1 VNGREGLPKSPELPK
16 FPKFKVR
23 ASRGPSACG
32 AFVAA
37 STHKDP
43 MSKAG
48 LNEHHLRRLST
59 AMATLDAAGARL
71 LDLLEGQYGGSPL
84 TVMEDSLSAPE
95 REKIKAGLQ
104 RLRPLLLEF
113 ARKNN
118 LRASPRDLRRVM
130 VAEISRMWTI
140 LEDLHAKKLRGM
152 GTVPAAIAAEIDSD
166 VDRMLAIVKELR
178 EALMK

>member
-1 VNGREGLPKSPELPK
+1 LKE
-16 FPKFKVR
+16 R
-23 ASRGPSACG
+23 AARGFSACG

-37 STHKDP
+37 RAQYKHP

-71 LDLLEGQYGGSPL
+71 LDLLGGKYGGSPL
-84 TVMEDSLSAPE
+84 TVIEDSLSVPE
-95 REKIKAGLQ
+95 REKIRAGLLQ
-104 RLRPLLLEF
+104 LRPLLLDF

-118 LRASPRDLRRVM
+118 LRASPRDLRRMM

-152 GTVPAAIAAEIDSD
+152 GTVPAAIATEIDSD
-166 VDRMLAIVKELR
+166 VDRMLAIVRELR
-178 EALMK
+178 EALMKD